1 MWTCRYHSF
10 LKFSPNNASV
20 CPAYIAIQALSSSFH
35 VLIGFHSCDLTPL
48 SRVLTHPRLPS
59 TILIEL
65 FLVTPLACS
74 VLVRAMNYEAADSTP
89 NWPSLETKDAVD
101 ASFMTDSTTQV
112 LKQFSNSSCL
122 EEQTKSV
129 GQVVSSSSKWC

>member
-1 MWTCRYHSF
+1 M
-10 LKFSPNNASV
+10 
-20 CPAYIAIQALSSSFH
+20 AIQALSSSFR
-35 VLIGFHSCDLTPL
+35 VLIGFHSCDLAPL

-59 TILIEL
+59 TILTEL

-74 VLVRAMNYEAADSTP
+74 MLVRAMNYEVADRTP
-89 NWPSLETKDAVD
+89 NWPPLEAKDAVA

-122 EEQTKSV
+122 KEQTKSV